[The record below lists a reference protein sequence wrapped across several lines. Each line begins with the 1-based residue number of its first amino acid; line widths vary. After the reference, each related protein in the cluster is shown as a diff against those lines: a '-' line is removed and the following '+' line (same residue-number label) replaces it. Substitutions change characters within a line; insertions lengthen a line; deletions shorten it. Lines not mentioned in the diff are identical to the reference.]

1 MQGPYTIRRQ
11 AGPDLDRAG
20 TIYTYTLTGPSG
32 AVIRLVES
40 RSPIAPRDILKKQ
53 AQLNSVYL
61 LNHAC

>member
-1 MQGPYTIRRQ
+1 M
-11 AGPDLDRAG
+11 AS